1 MCRGSLKVLYKC
13 GHPTIEEVIALDET
27 ADWRYHSEIADDER
41 KAQYLNDTLL
51 EVVVPSQMSHFPT
64 VAIFDHDGTIST
76 LRQGWEVVME
86 QSMLAAITGDAY
98 VSLPNQR
105 IQSLKED
112 IHEFIDRTTGIQTIE
127 QMYYLVELVHQYGY
141 VPKEQI
147 LTAEIYKSLYN
158 KQLLSM
164 VAKKIEEVKAGAP

>member
-1 MCRGSLKVLYKC
+1 M
-13 GHPTIEEVIALDET
+13 IALDET
-27 ADWRYHSEIADDER
+27 ADWRYHPEIADDER

-76 LRQGWEVVME
+76 LRQGWEAVME
-86 QSMLAAITGDAY
+86 RVCGCNHRRAY
-98 VSLPNQR
+98 ESLPNQR

-147 LTAEIYKSLYN
+147 LTADI
-158 KQLLSM
+158 
-164 VAKKIEEVKAGAP
+164 